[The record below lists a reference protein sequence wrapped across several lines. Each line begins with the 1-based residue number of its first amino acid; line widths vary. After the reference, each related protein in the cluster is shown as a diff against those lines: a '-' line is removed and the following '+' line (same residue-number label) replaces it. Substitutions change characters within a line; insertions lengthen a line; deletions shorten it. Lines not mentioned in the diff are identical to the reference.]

1 MESNGNR
8 TPSLGLRYTT
18 DALLNQNWDTLD
30 HTIANA
36 FQPDSPIQFPESFY
50 VPENSVVKQAF
61 YPGESI
67 YAYSEQQF
75 AVEGICLLAQ
85 PYQAFSMTP
94 MNSVGGRGGYWFSFG
109 TVVLSLHNLT
119 ASAVAADVKVDLYAY
134 GTSRTIV
141 PRCPMI
147 LPPSSKLP
155 MLVPLSARGGAPFPP
170 PGGDWSVKCEVMK
183 TAGADTSLTVRVE
196 GGTLAVV
203 EMP

>member
-67 YAYSEQQF
+67 YAYSESTSAQ
-75 AVEGICLLAQ
+75 EGICLLAN
-85 PYQAFSMTP
+85 PYEAFSMTP
-94 MNSVGGRGGYWFSFG
+94 MSAMGGRGGYYFAFG
-109 TVVLSLHNLT
+109 NVALSLQNLT
-119 ASAVAADVKVDLYAY
+119 GAPLAVDLMVTVYAY
-134 GTSRTIV
+134 GVGNTV
-141 PRCPMI
+141 LMRCPMS
-147 LPPSSKLP
+147 LPPSCKLP
-155 MLVPLSARGGAPFPP
+155 LLVPLGCRGGAPRPP
-170 PGGDWSVKCEVMK
+170 DTGIWDVGVQVMK
-183 TAGADTSLTVRVE
+183 TAGADASVVMRVE
-196 GGTLAVV
+196 AGYFAVV